1 MKKIILIILAMF
13 ITLTTVPSFASI
25 TEKEEVTIT
34 SSGIMVYYKSN
45 NVKYTDKYDVP
56 KTIFHQTVRN
66 GIHYTGTLG
75 LIDILTMKWES
86 SGKYYYYGY
95 YSGYVYPSGVTPS
108 SKDHLE

>member
-34 SSGIMVYYKSN
+34 SSGIMVYYVTN
-45 NVKYTDKYDVP
+45 GVKYPNRGLVP
-56 KTIFHQTVRN
+56 KTMFHQTMRN
-66 GIHYTGTLG
+66 GIHYTGTLN
-75 LIDILTMKWES
+75 LVNVLKTEWES
-86 SGKYYYYGY
+86 DGDPWYRGY